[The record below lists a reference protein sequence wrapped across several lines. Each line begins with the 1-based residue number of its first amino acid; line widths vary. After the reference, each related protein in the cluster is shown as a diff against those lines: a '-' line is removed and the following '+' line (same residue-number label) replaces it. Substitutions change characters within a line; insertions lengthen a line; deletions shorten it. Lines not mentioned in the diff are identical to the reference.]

1 MIRQLL
7 FLALSLS
14 SLQMNA
20 QTHVR
25 ITSASADSV
34 MRGRYNPAQFA
45 PAFPI
50 NYPPHIAQWI
60 ARQVSPDTLRANIL
74 KLASFQNRN
83 TASDTL
89 SGSRGIGAA
98 RRWIHG
104 EFSRYARESNG
115 RLLPAFQEF
124 DFNVCNLMARHS
136 NVIAVLPGTD
146 TADRSIVLI
155 EGHFDSRCEGN
166 CDTACL
172 AEGVED
178 NATGTALVMEL
189 ARVFSRNGFAFPRT
203 IVFMA
208 TTGEEQG
215 LYGAQ
220 AFVNYA
226 LRSGVAIRAVI
237 NNDVSGGIICGKT
250 ASPPG
255 CPGENL
261 IDSIRVRLFSA
272 GNINSPSKQLARF
285 VKLQYAEMLRQH
297 MDVPSDIQIMSPED
311 RTGRGGDHIPFR
323 QNGFPAIRLTS
334 AHEHGDADVSKPG
347 YSDRQHSTR
356 DRAGVDLN
364 SDGMPDSFFV
374 DFRYLARNTCINAC
388 GAAMAAAGPARPDLQ
403 VQVSGKTLFTTITRE
418 TTYTWY
424 RIAVRSTS
432 QDWDTV
438 FTQHGVNGSFLMPE
452 GRNYYISAAAVD
464 SNGVES
470 IFSRELTAQTTG
482 VQSFGSNGE
491 TPDIE
496 LEQNH
501 PNPFD
506 LATWIVVRVNRMP
519 RFRKAELQVSDAG
532 GRVLRRWPVELRQGT
547 NEYLYEHGEGM
558 RGILHYSI
566 LLDGRPLQTR
576 SMVFA
581 N

>member
-1 MIRQLL
+1 MPRILL
-7 FLALSLS
+7 LLALSFAGS
-14 SLQMNA
+14 TVRS

-25 ITSASADSV
+25 ITHATADSV
-34 MRGRYNPAQFA
+34 MRGLYAPARFA
-45 PAFPI
+45 PAFPV
-50 NYPPHIAQWI
+50 NHPPYIAQLI

-74 KLASFQNRN
+74 KLASFRNRN

-89 SGSRGIGAA
+89 SSSRGIGAA

-104 EFSRYARESNG
+104 EFSRYAMQSNG
-115 RLLPAFQEF
+115 RLIPAFQEF
-124 DFNVCNLMARHS
+124 DFNVCNLMNRHS

-146 TADRSIVLI
+146 TSDRSIVLI
-155 EGHFDSRCEGN
+155 EGHVDSRCEGN
-166 CDTACL
+166 CDTGCL

-203 IVFMA
+203 LVFMA

-226 LRSGVAIRAVI
+226 LRNGVAIRAVI

-285 VKLQYAEMLRQH
+285 VKLQYTEMLRQH

-356 DRAGVDLN
+356 DRAGADLD
-364 SDGMPDSFFV
+364 SDGIPDSFFV
-374 DFRYLARNTCINAC
+374 SFSYLARNTCINAC
-388 GAAMAAAGPARPDLQ
+388 GAAMAAAGPLRPDLQ
-403 VQVSGKTLFTTITRE
+403 VQVSGKTLFVNITRE
-418 TTYTWY
+418 TGYTWY

-452 GRNYYISAAAVD
+452 GRNYYVSAASVD
-464 SNGVES
+464 TNGVES
-470 IFSRELTAQTTG
+470 IFSREATAQTTG
-482 VQSFGSNGE
+482 VDAFE
-491 TPDIE
+491 TDAAAPDIE

-519 RFRKAELQVSDAG
+519 RYRKAELQVSDPA
-532 GRVLRRWPVELRQGT
+532 GRVLSRWPLSLQPGT
-547 NEYLYEHGEGM
+547 NEFLYEHGEGV
-558 RGILHYSI
+558 RGILHYAL
-566 LLDGRPLQTR
+566 LLDGKPVQTR
-576 SMVFA
+576 TMIFA